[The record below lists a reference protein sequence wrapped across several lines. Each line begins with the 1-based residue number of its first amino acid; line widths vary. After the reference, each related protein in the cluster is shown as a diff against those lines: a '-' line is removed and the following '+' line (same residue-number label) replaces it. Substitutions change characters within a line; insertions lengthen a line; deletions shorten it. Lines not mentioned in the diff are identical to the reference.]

1 MTEFRIGPPPEWVSA
16 EARRRFAPKSAQ
28 LRGPPPMLE
37 LPQPV
42 LVDFGTWDVDEL
54 QICKVLDDGPRGEYV
69 CVEKISLV

>member
-1 MTEFRIGPPPEWVSA
+1 MI
-16 EARRRFAPKSAQ
+16 
-28 LRGPPPMLE
+28 E
-37 LPQPV
+37 LPEPV